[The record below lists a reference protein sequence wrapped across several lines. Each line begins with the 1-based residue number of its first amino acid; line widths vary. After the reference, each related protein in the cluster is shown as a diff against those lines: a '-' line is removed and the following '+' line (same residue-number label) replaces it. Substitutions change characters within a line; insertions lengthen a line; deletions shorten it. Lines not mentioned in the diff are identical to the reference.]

1 MTIQSGVDTLLAMYE
16 GRGREALLPALWDVQ
31 TAFGSISPLHVH
43 QMSHVLRVPEADI
56 FGVIGF
62 YTLFH
67 EEATGRRIIRVCTD
81 PTCALAG
88 ADDILRDV
96 CARLDISPDETTTDG
111 EYTVEHSP
119 CLGLC
124 DYAPAAL
131 ASARGGTDI
140 ALPNV
145 SVDGLLGEWHGDYFT
160 PAGDDASVLLSP
172 TLSAAPETLAEY
184 GDYASLRQAIEDM
197 TPEEAIAQVE
207 ASGLIGRGGAAFP
220 TGLKW
225 KFTRGAGGDT
235 KYVVCNADE
244 SEPGTF
250 KDRVL
255 MEHRPH
261 LLLEGIALAAY
272 AVGADKAYI
281 FIRGEYPKA
290 TAILA
295 DAIHEAEAAGFL
307 GEAIMDS
314 GFSLSIELRRG
325 AGAYI
330 CGEETAL
337 FEAIEGK
344 RGFPRMKP
352 PYPTTFGLFGKP
364 TAVNNVETLCA
375 VPSIIENG
383 ADWFKGIGSEGS
395 AGPKLVS
402 VSGHVERPGVY
413 EIEPGIAL
421 RVFLKDV
428 CGGVIGDLQT
438 VLMGGAAGMFLKP
451 EDIDVRLSFEDLR
464 EVGCTFGSG
473 AIMVFNET
481 TDLREVLKRLGRF
494 FQHESCGKCF
504 PCQLG
509 TQRQVEILER
519 LDAPQAGDAERLMDI
534 GMTMTEA
541 SICGLGHTAGIAV
554 MSAIEKFPGLFQP
567 LPPSPSPRLQG
578 GERQADLTRKGRD
591 QWART

>member
-1 MTIQSGVDTLLAMYE
+1 MTIQSGIDTLLAMYE
-16 GRGREALLPALWDVQ
+16 GRGREALLPVLWDVQ
-31 TAFGSISPLHVH
+31 SAYGSISPEHVH
-43 QMSHVLRVPEADI
+43 RISHVLRVPEADI

-67 EEATGRRIIRVCTD
+67 DEPTGRRIIRVCTD
-81 PTCALAG
+81 PTCALVG

-96 CARLDISPDETTTDG
+96 CARLDISPDETTSDG

-131 ASARGGTDI
+131 LSARGEADV
-140 ALPNV
+140 ALPNITT
-145 SVDGLLGEWHGDYFT
+145 DALLGEWHGEYFR
-160 PAGDDASVLLSP
+160 PAGDDASALLNP
-172 TLSAAPETLAEY
+172 ALSTAPETLAEY
-184 GDYASLRQAIEDM
+184 GDYASLRRAITDM
-197 TPEEAIAQVE
+197 TPEEVIAQVE

-225 KFTRGAGGDT
+225 KFTRGAGGDI
-235 KYVVCNADE
+235 KYIVCNADE

-272 AVGADKAYI
+272 AVGTDKAYI

-295 DAIHEAEAAGFL
+295 EAIREAEAAGLL
-307 GEAIMDS
+307 GEQILEGDFALD
-314 GFSLSIELRRG
+314 IELRRG

-352 PYPTTFGLFGKP
+352 PYPTTFGLFGLP

-383 ADWFKGIGSEGS
+383 ADWFKGIGTEGS

-402 VSGHVERPGVY
+402 VSGHVGRPGVY
-413 EIEPGIAL
+413 EIEPGITL
-421 RVFLKDV
+421 RDFLDEV
-428 CGGVIGDLQT
+428 CGGVIGELQT
-438 VLMGGAAGMFLKP
+438 VLMGGAAGTFLKP
-451 EDIDVRLSFEDLR
+451 EDINVKLTFEDLR
-464 EVGCTFGSG
+464 EVGSTFGSG
-473 AIMVFNET
+473 AIMVFNQR
-481 TDLREVLKRLGRF
+481 TDLRDVMKRLGRF

-519 LDAPQAGDAERLMDI
+519 LDAPRSGDAERLMDI
-534 GMTMTEA
+534 GLTMTEA

-554 MSAIEKFPGLFQP
+554 MSAIEKFPELFAP
-567 LPPSPSPRLQG
+567 HPPAPSPTEEGR
-578 GERQADLTRKGRD
+578 GEPL
-591 QWART
+591 

>member
-1 MTIQSGVDTLLAMYE
+1 MTEQCANDTILAPYR
-16 GRGREALLPALWDVQ
+16 GRGRDALLPALWDFQ
-31 TAFGSISPLHVH
+31 TACGSISPEQVRLI
-43 QMSHVLRVPEADI
+43 SHALRVPEADI
-56 FGVIGF
+56 YGVIGF

-67 EEATGRRIIRVCTD
+67 DGPTGRRIIRVCTD

-88 ADDILRDV
+88 ADAVLHGL
-96 CARLDISPDETTTDG
+96 CARLGIHHGETTPDD

-131 ASARGGTDI
+131 VSERGQPEVS
-140 ALPNV
+140 LPRV
-145 SVDGLLGEWHGDYFT
+145 TLDSLLGDLTEGYFR
-160 PAGDDASVLLSP
+160 PAGAADSVMLDP
-172 TLSAAPETLAEY
+172 TLDSAPQTLAAY
-184 GDYASLRQAIEDM
+184 GDYAALRVALTAM
-197 TPEEAIAQVE
+197 TPEDVIADIE
-207 ASGLIGRGGAAFP
+207 TSGLIGRGGAAFP

-225 KFTRGAGGDT
+225 KFTRAADGAE

-272 AVGADKAYI
+272 AVGTDKAYI

-295 DAIHEAEAAGFL
+295 DAIAEAEAGGLL
-307 GEAIMDS
+307 GDGIMGS
-314 GFSLSIELRRG
+314 EFSLDIEIRRG

-352 PYPTTFGLFGKP
+352 PYPTTVGLFGKP
-364 TAVNNVETLCA
+364 TAANNVETLCA
-375 VPSIIENG
+375 APLIINRG
-383 ADWFKGIGSEGS
+383 AEWFKGIGTDGS

-402 VSGHVERPGVY
+402 VSGHIGRPGVY
-413 EIEPGIAL
+413 EIEPGVTL
-421 RVFLKDV
+421 RHFLDRV
-428 CGGVIGDLQT
+428 CGGVVGDLQA
-438 VLMGGAAGMFLKP
+438 VLMGGAAGTFLLP
-451 EDIDVRLSFEDLR
+451 DEIDVRLTFEDLR
-464 EVGCTFGSG
+464 EAGSTFGSG
-473 AIMVFNET
+473 AIMVFNTT
-481 TDLREVLKRLGRF
+481 TDLRDMLKRVGRF

-519 LDAPQAGDAERLMDI
+519 LDAPQAGDRERLLDV

-554 MSAIEKFPGLFQP
+554 MSAIEKFPGLFEANG
-567 LPPSPSPRLQG
+567 SPNG
-578 GERQADLTRKGRD
+578 
-591 QWART
+591 

>member
-1 MTIQSGVDTLLAMYE
+1 MSKIFDLDATLDAYR

-31 TAFGSISPLHVH
+31 GALGSISPENVQRL
-43 QMSHVLRVPEADI
+43 SHILRVPEADI
-56 FGVIGF
+56 YGVIGF

-88 ADDILRDV
+88 ADDLLHGV
-96 CARLDISPDETTTDG
+96 CARLGIDEGETSTNG

-131 ASARGGTDI
+131 VSARGAPDKS
-140 ALPNV
+140 LPRATV
-145 SVDGLLGEWHGDYFT
+145 EALLGDWDDGYFT
-160 PAGDDASVLLSP
+160 PVGDGDSVMLDASL
-172 TLSAAPETLAEY
+172 ADAPQTLAQY
-184 GDYASLRQAIEDM
+184 GHYAALRKALSEM
-197 TPEEAIAQVE
+197 TPDEVIAEVE

-225 KFTRGAGGDT
+225 KFTRAAPGAV

-272 AVGADKAYI
+272 AVGASKAYI

-290 TAILA
+290 TAILV
-295 DAIHEAEAAGFL
+295 EAVQQAQAVALL
-307 GEAIMDS
+307 GDDIIGS
-314 GFSLSIELRRG
+314 GFSLDIEIRRG

-344 RGFPRMKP
+344 RGFPRIKP
-352 PYPTTFGLFGKP
+352 PYPTTYGLFGQP
-364 TAVNNVETLCA
+364 TAANNVETLCA
-375 VPSIIENG
+375 APLIINRG
-383 ADWFKGIGSEGS
+383 AEWFRGIGSEGS

-402 VSGHVERPGVY
+402 VSGHVGRPGVY
-413 EIEPGIAL
+413 EIAPGMTL
-421 RVFLKDV
+421 RHFLDEV
-428 CGGVIGDLQT
+428 CGGVIGELQA
-438 VLMGGAAGMFLKP
+438 VLMGGAAGTFLLP
-451 EDIDVRLSFEDLR
+451 DEIDVRLTFEDLR
-464 EVGCTFGSG
+464 AAGSTFGSG
-473 AIMVFNET
+473 AIMVFNT
-481 TDLREVLKRLGRF
+481 TADLGDLLLRLGRF

-509 TQRQVEILER
+509 TQRQVEVLER
-519 LDAPQAGDAERLMDI
+519 LDAPRAGDRERLLDV

-541 SICGLGHTAGIAV
+541 SLCGLGHTAGIAV
-554 MSAIEKFPGLFQP
+554 MSAIEKFPGLF
-567 LPPSPSPRLQG
+567 G
-578 GERQADLTRKGRD
+578 A
-591 QWART
+591 

>member
-1 MTIQSGVDTLLAMYE
+1 MSDKLEIDATLASYR
-16 GRGREALLPALWDVQ
+16 GRGREALLPILWEVQ
-31 TAFGSISPLHVH
+31 GACGSISPEQVH
-43 QMSHVLRVPEADI
+43 RISHILRVPEADI
-56 FGVIGF
+56 YGVIGF

-67 EEATGRRIIRVCTD
+67 DEPTGRRIIRVCAD

-88 ADDILRDV
+88 ADAVLHEV
-96 CARLDISPDETTTDG
+96 CQRLGIHEGKTTPDGD
-111 EYTVEHSP
+111 YTVEHSP

-131 ASARGGTDI
+131 VSERGEPDMS
-140 ALPNV
+140 LPRV
-145 SVDGLLGEWHGDYFT
+145 TVDSLLGQKWNGEYFS
-160 PAGDDASVLLSP
+160 PAGAADSVLLDP
-172 TLSAAPETLAEY
+172 MLTEAPQTLSAY
-184 GDYASLRQAIEDM
+184 GDYAALRKALDQMSPEDV
-197 TPEEAIAQVE
+197 IAEME

-225 KFTRGAGGDT
+225 KFTRAADGAE

-272 AVGADKAYI
+272 AVGAQKAYI

-295 DAIHEAEAAGFL
+295 EAIKTAEAQGLL
-307 GEAIMDS
+307 GDGVMGSD
-314 GFSLSIELRRG
+314 FSLDIEIRRG

-364 TAVNNVETLCA
+364 TAANNVETLCA
-375 VPSIIENG
+375 APPIITRG
-383 ADWFKGIGSEGS
+383 ADWFKSIGTAGS

-402 VSGHVERPGVY
+402 VSGHVGAPGVY
-413 EIEPGIAL
+413 EIEPGMML
-421 RVFLKDV
+421 RHFLDHV
-428 CGGVIGDLQT
+428 CGGLIGELGA
-438 VLMGGAAGMFLKP
+438 VLMGGAAGTFLLP
-451 EDIDVRLSFEDLR
+451 DEIDVRLTFEDLR
-464 EVGCTFGSG
+464 AAGSTFGSG
-473 AIMVFNET
+473 AIMVFNT
-481 TDLREVLKRLGRF
+481 TADLRDILKRVGRF

-519 LDAPQAGDAERLMDI
+519 LDAPQAGDRERLLDV

-554 MSAIEKFPGLFQP
+554 MSAIEKFPEIF
-567 LPPSPSPRLQG
+567 
-578 GERQADLTRKGRD
+578 EANGRHHD
-591 QWART
+591 

>member
-1 MTIQSGVDTLLAMYE
+1 MSELSMNHRIDIEAALERYR
-16 GRGREALLPALWDVQ
+16 GRGREALLPVLWELQ
-31 TAFGSISPLHVH
+31 GAYGSISPEQAHRI
-43 QMSHVLRVPEADI
+43 SHVLRVPEADI

-62 YTLFH
+62 YALFH
-67 EEATGRRIIRVCTD
+67 DEPTGQRIIRVCTD
-81 PTCALAG
+81 PSCALAG
-88 ADDILRDV
+88 ADDVLRETCV
-96 CARLDISPDETTTDG
+96 RLDIAPDETTADG

-131 ASARGGTDI
+131 VSRRGQPDI
-140 ALPNV
+140 SLPNV
-145 SVDGLLGEWHGDYFT
+145 SAPSLLSQWNGEYFR
-160 PAGDDASVLLSP
+160 PAGDDRSALLKS
-172 TLSAAPETLAEY
+172 TLRVAPETLAQY
-184 GDYASLRQAIEDM
+184 GDYKALRRATTEM
-197 TPEEAIAQVE
+197 TPKEVIAQVE

-225 KFTRGAGGDT
+225 KFTRGAAGDI

-272 AVGADKAYI
+272 SVGTDSAII

-295 DAIHEAEAAGFL
+295 DAIREAEAAGLL
-307 GEAIMDS
+307 GEVIMGS
-314 GFSLSIELRRG
+314 EFSLKIELRRG

-375 VPSIIENG
+375 APGIIENG
-383 ADWFKGIGSEGS
+383 ADWFKAIGSQDS

-402 VSGHVERPGVY
+402 VSGHVGRPGVY
-413 EIEPGIAL
+413 EIEPGITL
-421 RVFLKDV
+421 RHFLEAI
-428 CGGVIGDLQT
+428 CGGVIGELQT
-438 VLMGGAAGMFLKP
+438 VLMGGAAGTFIKP
-451 EDIDVRLSFEDLR
+451 EDIDVRLTFEDLSAA
-464 EVGCTFGSG
+464 GSTFGSG
-473 AIMVFNET
+473 AIMVFNQT
-481 TDLREVLKRLGRF
+481 VDLRDVLKRLGRF

-534 GMTMTEA
+534 GLTMTEA

-554 MSAIEKFPGLFQP
+554 MSAIEKFPELFEGNGNQH
-567 LPPSPSPRLQG
+567 G
-578 GERQADLTRKGRD
+578 
-591 QWART
+591 

>member
-1 MTIQSGVDTLLAMYE
+1 MTFHSRIDTLLSIYE
-16 GRGREALLPALWDVQ
+16 GRGREALLPILWEVQ
-31 TAFGSISPLHVH
+31 GAYGHISPEHVR
-43 QMSHVLRVPEADI
+43 QISHLLRVPEADI

-67 EEATGRRIIRVCTD
+67 GEPTGRRIIRVCTD
-81 PTCALAG
+81 PICALAG
-88 ADDILRDV
+88 ADDVLH
-96 CARLDISPDETTTDG
+96 RLCEALGVHEGETTADG
-111 EYTVEHSP
+111 DYTVEHSP

-131 ASARGGTDI
+131 VSARGEADV
-140 ALPNV
+140 ALPHV
-145 SVDGLLGEWHGDYFT
+145 SADSLLSDWDGQYFT
-160 PAGDDASVLLSP
+160 PAGNDRSVLLKP
-172 TLSAAPETLAEY
+172 MLRAAPETLAQY
-184 GDYASLRQAIEDM
+184 GNYAALRRAVTEMSPDDVI
-197 TPEEAIAQVE
+197 TQVE

-225 KFTRGAGGDT
+225 KFTRGAAGEI

-272 AVGADKAYI
+272 AIGTDKAYI

-295 DAIHEAEAAGFL
+295 DAIREAETACAL
-307 GEAIMDS
+307 GERVFDS
-314 GFSLSIELRRG
+314 DFSLDIELRRG

-375 VPSIIENG
+375 VPGIIAKG
-383 ADWFKGIGSEGS
+383 ADYFKAIGSNGS

-402 VSGHVERPGVY
+402 VSGHVRRPGVY
-413 EIEPGIAL
+413 EIEPGITL
-421 RVFLKDV
+421 RHFLEAI
-428 CGGVIGDLQT
+428 CGGLIGDLQT
-438 VLMGGAAGMFLKP
+438 VLMGGAAGTFIKP
-451 EDIDVRLSFEDLR
+451 EDIDVKLTFEDLR
-464 EVGCTFGSG
+464 EAGSTFGSG
-473 AIMVFNET
+473 AIMVFNHSV
-481 TDLREVLKRLGRF
+481 DLRDVLKRLGRF

-519 LDAPQAGDAERLMDI
+519 LDAPRAGDSERLLDI
-534 GMTMTEA
+534 GLTMTEA

-554 MSAIEKFPGLFQP
+554 MSAIEQFPELFEKE
-567 LPPSPSPRLQG
+567 L
-578 GERQADLTRKGRD
+578 
-591 QWART
+591 

>member
-1 MTIQSGVDTLLAMYE
+1 MISEFDIEAALDAYR
-16 GRGREALLPALWDVQ
+16 GRGREALLPVLWDVQ
-31 TAFGSISPLHVH
+31 TAFGSISREQAHRI
-43 QMSHVLRVPEADI
+43 SHVLRVPEADI
-56 FGVIGF
+56 YGVIGF

-67 EEATGRRIIRVCTD
+67 EEPTGRRIIRVCTD
-81 PTCALAG
+81 PTCALTG
-88 ADDILRDV
+88 ADDVLHGL
-96 CARLDISPDETTTDG
+96 CSRLGISHDESTPDG

-119 CLGLC
+119 CLGMC

-131 ASARGGTDI
+131 VSERGEADI
-140 ALPNV
+140 ALANV
-145 SVDGLLGEWHGDYFT
+145 SVDSLLNGSSGDYFT
-160 PAGDDASVLLSP
+160 PAGDEDSVLLDAAL
-172 TLSAAPETLAEY
+172 TSAPQTLADY
-184 GDYASLRQAIEDM
+184 GDYAALRKAINDM
-197 TPEEAIAQVE
+197 SPDEVIETVE

-225 KFTRGAGGDT
+225 KFTRGSAGEI

-272 AVGADKAYI
+272 AVGTAKAYI
-281 FIRGEYPKA
+281 FVRGEYPKA
-290 TAILA
+290 TAIMR
-295 DAIHEAEAAGFL
+295 DAIGAAEAAGIL
-307 GEAIMDS
+307 GD
-314 GFSLSIELRRG
+314 GLLPLNIEIRRG

-375 VPSIIENG
+375 IPGIINEG
-383 ADWFKGIGSEGS
+383 ADWFKQFGTDESTGK
-395 AGPKLVS
+395 KLVS
-402 VSGHVERPGVY
+402 VSGHVAKPGVY
-413 EIEPGIAL
+413 EIEPGITL
-421 RVFLKDV
+421 RNFLEEYCD
-428 CGGVIGDLQT
+428 GVVGEIKA
-438 VLMGGAAGMFLKP
+438 VLMGGAAGTFLLP
-451 EDIDVRLSFEDLR
+451 DEIDVPLTFEDLR
-464 EVGCTFGSG
+464 AAGSTFGSG
-473 AIMVFNET
+473 AIMVFNQS
-481 TDLREVLKRLGRF
+481 TDLSDLLRRLGRF

-519 LDAPQAGDAERLMDI
+519 LDSPKSGDRERLRDI
-534 GMTMTEA
+534 GVTMTEA
-541 SICGLGHTAGIAV
+541 SICGLGHTAAV
-554 MSAIEKFPGLFQP
+554 AVLSAMEKFPALFVETD
-567 LPPSPSPRLQG
+567 G
-578 GERQADLTRKGRD
+578 G
-591 QWART
+591 

>member
-1 MTIQSGVDTLLAMYE
+1 MISEFDIDAALDAYR

-31 TAFGSISPLHVH
+31 TACGSISSEQVH
-43 QMSHVLRVPEADI
+43 RISHVLRVPEADI
-56 FGVIGF
+56 YGVIGF

-67 EEATGRRIIRVCTD
+67 EEPTGRRIIRVCTD
-81 PTCALAG
+81 PTCALKG
-88 ADDILRDV
+88 ADDVLHGL
-96 CARLDISPDETTTDG
+96 CSRLGISHDESTPDG

-119 CLGLC
+119 CLGMC

-131 ASARGGTDI
+131 VSERGEADI
-140 ALPNV
+140 ALANV
-145 SVDGLLGEWHGDYFT
+145 SVDSLLNGSSGYYFT
-160 PAGDDASVLLSP
+160 PAGDEDSVLLDAAL
-172 TLSAAPETLAEY
+172 TSAPQTLADY
-184 GDYASLRQAIEDM
+184 GDYAALRKAINEMSPDEVIE
-197 TPEEAIAQVE
+197 TVE

-225 KFTRGAGGDT
+225 KFTRGSAGEI

-272 AVGADKAYI
+272 AVGTAKAYI

-290 TAILA
+290 TAIMQ
-295 DAIHEAEAAGFL
+295 DAIGAAEAAGIL
-307 GEAIMDS
+307 GD
-314 GFSLSIELRRG
+314 GLLPLDIEIRRG

-375 VPSIIENG
+375 IPGIINEG
-383 ADWFKGIGSEGS
+383 ADWFKQFGTEESSGK
-395 AGPKLVS
+395 KLVS
-402 VSGHVERPGVY
+402 VSGHVTSPGVY
-413 EIEPGIAL
+413 EIEPGITL
-421 RVFLKDV
+421 RNFLAEYCD
-428 CGGVIGDLQT
+428 GVVGEIKA
-438 VLMGGAAGMFLKP
+438 VLMGGAAGTFLLP
-451 EDIDVRLSFEDLR
+451 DEIDVPLTFEDLR
-464 EVGCTFGSG
+464 AAGSTFGSG
-473 AIMVFNET
+473 AIMVFNQS
-481 TDLREVLKRLGRF
+481 TDLRDLLRRLGRF

-509 TQRQVEILER
+509 TQRQVEILEG
-519 LDAPQAGDAERLMDI
+519 LDAPKAGDRERLRDI

-541 SICGLGHTAGIAV
+541 SICGLGHTAALAV
-554 MSAIEKFPGLFQP
+554 QSAMEKFPALFVETD
-567 LPPSPSPRLQG
+567 G
-578 GERQADLTRKGRD
+578 G
-591 QWART
+591 

>member
-1 MTIQSGVDTLLAMYE
+1 MKTAKFDIDAVLSAYQ
-16 GRGREALLPALWDVQ
+16 GRRREALLPLLWQVQ
-31 TAFGSISPLHVH
+31 GACGSISPEHVH
-43 QMSHVLRVPEADI
+43 QISHVLRVPEADI
-56 FGVIGF
+56 YGVIGF

-67 EEATGRRIIRVCTD
+67 EQPTGRRIVRVCTD
-81 PTCALAG
+81 PSCSLAG
-88 ADDILRDV
+88 ADEVLQGV
-96 CARLDISPDETTTDG
+96 CARLNIAVGEMSADG

-131 ASARGGTDI
+131 LSARDEPDV
-140 ALPNV
+140 ALPTV
-145 SVDGLLGEWHGDYFT
+145 TVDGLLGDWDGAYFT
-160 PAGDDASVLLSP
+160 PAGDEQSVMLDNSLTTAP
-172 TLSAAPETLAEY
+172 QTLVDY
-184 GDYASLRQAIEDM
+184 GDYAALRQALASLR
-197 TPEEAIAQVE
+197 PEEIIAMVE
-207 ASGLIGRGGAAFP
+207 DSRLIGRGGAAFP

-225 KFTRGAGGDT
+225 KFTRAATGET

-250 KDRVL
+250 KDRIL

-272 AVGADKAYI
+272 AVGTSKAYI

-290 TAILA
+290 MVLLQEAIS
-295 DAIHEAEAAGFL
+295 EAEASGLL
-307 GEAIMDS
+307 GEGIMGSD
-314 GFSLSIELRRG
+314 FSLNIEIRRG

-375 VPSIIENG
+375 VPGIIVNG
-383 ADWFKGIGSEGS
+383 AEWFKAIGTEES

-402 VSGHVERPGVY
+402 VSGHVHQPGVY
-413 EIEPGIAL
+413 EIEPGISL
-421 RVFLKDV
+421 QYFLDEV
-428 CGGVIGDLQT
+428 CGGVMGELQA
-438 VLMGGAAGMFLKP
+438 VLMGGAAGTFLKP
-451 EDIDVRLSFEDLR
+451 DEIDVRLTFEDLQAA
-464 EVGCTFGSG
+464 GSTFGSG
-473 AIMVFNET
+473 AIMVFNQSA
-481 TDLREVLKRLGRF
+481 DLRDVLKRLGRF

-519 LDAPQAGDAERLMDI
+519 LEVPELGDVERLRDI

-541 SICGLGHTAGIAV
+541 SICGLGHTAAIAV
-554 MSAIEKFPGLFQP
+554 MSAMDKFPALFEKNGSQN
-567 LPPSPSPRLQG
+567 
-578 GERQADLTRKGRD
+578 D
-591 QWART
+591 

>member
-1 MTIQSGVDTLLAMYE
+1 MSDKLEIDATLEKYR
-16 GRGREALLPALWDVQ
+16 GRGREALLPILWDVQ
-31 TAFGSISPLHVH
+31 GACGSISPEQVH
-43 QMSHVLRVPEADI
+43 RISHILRVPEADI
-56 FGVIGF
+56 YGVIGF

-67 EEATGRRIIRVCTD
+67 DEPTGRRIIRICAD

-88 ADDILRDV
+88 ADAVLHEV
-96 CARLDISPDETTTDG
+96 CERLGIHEGETTPDDD
-111 EYTVEHSP
+111 YTVEHSP

-124 DYAPAAL
+124 DYAPAAMV
-131 ASARGGTDI
+131 SACGQPDMS
-140 ALPNV
+140 LPRV
-145 SVDGLLGEWHGDYFT
+145 TVDALLGEWSGEYFT
-160 PAGDDASVLLSP
+160 PAGDAGSVMLDP
-172 TLSAAPETLAEY
+172 TLASAPQTLAAY
-184 GDYASLRQAIEDM
+184 GDYAALRKALTEMSPDDV
-197 TPEEAIAQVE
+197 IAEVE

-225 KFTRGAGGDT
+225 KFTRAADGAE

-272 AVGADKAYI
+272 AAGSSKAYI

-295 DAIHEAEAAGFL
+295 DAIDEAEAQGLL
-307 GEAIMDS
+307 GDGVMGG
-314 GFSLSIELRRG
+314 GFSLDIEIRRG

-352 PYPTTFGLFGKP
+352 PYPTTYGLFGKP
-364 TAVNNVETLCA
+364 TAANNVETLCA
-375 VPSIIENG
+375 APLIITRG
-383 ADWFKGIGSEGS
+383 ADWFKSIGTEGS

-402 VSGHVERPGVY
+402 VSGHVGAPGVY
-413 EIEPGIAL
+413 EIAPGMTL
-421 RVFLKDV
+421 RHFLDQI
-428 CGGVIGDLQT
+428 CGGVIGDLQA
-438 VLMGGAAGMFLKP
+438 VLMGGAAGTFLLP
-451 EDIDVRLSFEDLR
+451 DEIDVPLTFEDLR
-464 EVGCTFGSG
+464 AAGSTFGSG
-473 AIMVFNET
+473 AIMVFNT
-481 TDLREVLKRLGRF
+481 TADLRDILRRVGRF

-519 LDAPQAGDAERLMDI
+519 LDAPQAGDRKRLQDV

-554 MSAIEKFPGLFQP
+554 MSAIEKFPELF
-567 LPPSPSPRLQG
+567 
-578 GERQADLTRKGRD
+578 EANGRHHG
-591 QWART
+591 

>member
-1 MTIQSGVDTLLAMYE
+1 MIADFDFDKTLQAYS
-16 GRGREALLPALWDVQ
+16 GRGREALLPLLWQVQ
-31 TAFGSISPLHVH
+31 GAYGSINAAQVH
-43 QMSHVLRVPEADI
+43 RISHLLRVPEADI
-56 FGVIGF
+56 YGVIGF
-62 YTLFH
+62 YSLFH
-67 EEATGRRIIRVCTD
+67 EQPTGRRIIRVCAD

-88 ADDILRDV
+88 ADAVLDGL
-96 CARLDISPDETTTDG
+96 CARLHIAAGETSADG
-111 EYTVEHSP
+111 EYMVEHSP

-131 ASARGGTDI
+131 ASASGQPDV
-140 ALPNV
+140 ALPYAT
-145 SVDGLLGEWHGDYFT
+145 VDGLLGAWQSDYFR
-160 PAGDDASVLLSP
+160 PAGAKGATLL
-172 TLSAAPETLAEY
+172 APELKRAPEELAAY
-184 GDYASLRQAIEDM
+184 GDYAALRRALMEMEPAQV
-197 TPEEAIAQVE
+197 IAQVE
-207 ASGLIGRGGAAFP
+207 ASALIGRGGAAFP

-225 KFTRGAGGDT
+225 KFTRAAAGAP

-272 AVGADKAYI
+272 AVGTDRAYI

-295 DAIHEAEAAGFL
+295 GAIAAAEAQGLL
-307 GEAIMDS
+307 GEGIMGSD
-314 GFSLSIELRRG
+314 FSLHIELRRG

-352 PYPTTFGLFGKP
+352 PYPTTFGLFGQP

-375 VPSIIENG
+375 VPSIIERG
-383 ADWFKGIGSEGS
+383 PDWFKGIGTDGS

-402 VSGHVERPGVY
+402 VSGHIARPGVY
-413 EIEPGIAL
+413 EIAPGITL
-421 RVFLKDV
+421 QRFLDDV
-428 CGGVIGDLQT
+428 CGGVVGELAA
-438 VLMGGAAGMFLKP
+438 VLMGGAAGTFLKP
-451 EDIDVRLSFEDLR
+451 DEIDVPLTFEDLR
-464 EVGCTFGSG
+464 AAGSTFGSG
-473 AIMVFNET
+473 AIMVFNRT
-481 TDLREVLKRLGRF
+481 VDLRDVLKRLGRF

-519 LDAPQAGDAERLMDI
+519 LDVPKVGDRQRLYDI

-541 SICGLGHTAGIAV
+541 SICGLGHTAGLAV
-554 MSAIEKFPGLFQP
+554 LSALEKFPHLFEAVEN
-567 LPPSPSPRLQG
+567 G
-578 GERQADLTRKGRD
+578 
-591 QWART
+591 

>member
-1 MTIQSGVDTLLAMYE
+1 MTSEFDIELTLDAYR
-16 GRGREALLPALWDVQ
+16 GRGREALLPLLWDVQ
-31 TAFGSISPLHVH
+31 GACGSISPEQVH
-43 QMSHVLRVPEADI
+43 QISHVLRVPEADI

-67 EEATGRRIIRVCTD
+67 DEQTGRRIIRVCTD

-88 ADDILRDV
+88 ADDVLRGV
-96 CARLDISPDETTTDG
+96 CNRLGVSADSTTEDS

-119 CLGLC
+119 CLGIC

-131 ASARGGTDI
+131 VSARGEPDL
-140 ALPNV
+140 ALPHV
-145 SVDGLLGEWHGDYFT
+145 TPDSLIGDWNGAYFT
-160 PAGDDASVLLSP
+160 PAGDETSVLLNPS
-172 TLSAAPETLAEY
+172 LKSAPETLSTY
-184 GDYASLRQAIEDM
+184 GDYTALRKAIEAL
-197 TPEEAIAQVE
+197 TPEAVIAQVE

-220 TGLKW
+220 TGMKW
-225 KFTRGAGGDT
+225 KFTRGAAGDV

-272 AVGADKAYI
+272 SVGTDKAYI

-290 TAILA
+290 TAFLA
-295 DAIHEAEAAGFL
+295 DAIREAESSGLL
-307 GEAIMDS
+307 GEGIMGSD
-314 GFSLSIELRRG
+314 FSLDIELRRG

-352 PYPTTFGLFGKP
+352 PYPTTYGLFGKP

-375 VPSIIENG
+375 APGIIEKG
-383 ADWFKGIGSEGS
+383 AEWFKGIGTDGS

-402 VSGHVERPGVY
+402 VSGHVARPGVY
-413 EIEPGIAL
+413 EIEPGITL
-421 RVFLKDV
+421 RHFLDEV

-438 VLMGGAAGMFLKP
+438 VLMGGAAGTFLKP
-451 EDIDVRLSFEDLR
+451 EEIDVPLTFEDLR
-464 EVGCTFGSG
+464 AAGSTFGSG
-473 AIMVFNET
+473 AIMVFNQT
-481 TDLREVLKRLGRF
+481 VDLRDMLKRLGRF

-519 LDAPQAGDAERLMDI
+519 LDAPKLGDSERLMDI

-541 SICGLGHTAGIAV
+541 SICGLGHTAGVAV
-554 MSAIEKFPGLFQP
+554 MSAIEKFPTLFEANGQ
-567 LPPSPSPRLQG
+567 
-578 GERQADLTRKGRD
+578 
-591 QWART
+591 

>member
-1 MTIQSGVDTLLAMYE
+1 MDTQSEFDAILDAYR
-16 GRGREALLPALWDVQ
+16 GRGREALLPLLWDVQ
-31 TAFGSISPLHVH
+31 GAYGSISPERVH
-43 QMSHVLRVPEADI
+43 LISHVLRVPEADI

-62 YTLFH
+62 YALFH
-67 EEATGRRIIRVCTD
+67 DEPTGGRIIRVCAD
-81 PTCALAG
+81 PTCALAR
-88 ADDILRDV
+88 ADDVLHGL
-96 CARLDISPDETTTDG
+96 CERLGIDEGGTTADG
-111 EYTVEHSP
+111 VTTIEHSP
-119 CLGLC
+119 CLGMC

-131 ASARGGTDI
+131 VSARGEADL
-140 ALPNV
+140 ALPRAT
-145 SVDGLLGEWHGDYFT
+145 VDALLGEWTGDYFMR
-160 PAGDDASVLLSP
+160 AGDDKSVLLNP
-172 TLSAAPETLAEY
+172 KLSDAPQTLAQY
-184 GDYASLRQAIEDM
+184 GDYASLRQAIEAM
-197 TPEEAIAQVE
+197 TPEDLIAEVE

-225 KFTRGAGGDT
+225 KFTRGAPGET
-235 KYVVCNADE
+235 KYIVCNADE

-261 LLLEGIALAAY
+261 LLLEGIALAAF
-272 AVGADKAYI
+272 AVGSDKAFL

-290 TAILA
+290 TAILR
-295 DAIHEAEAAGFL
+295 DAIHDAEAAGLL
-307 GEAIMDS
+307 GEAIMGGD
-314 GFSLSIELRRG
+314 FALDIEIRRG

-352 PYPTTFGLFGKP
+352 PYPTTFGLFGQP

-375 VPSIIENG
+375 VPGIVEKG
-383 ADWFKGIGSEGS
+383 AAWFKAIGTAGS

-402 VSGHVERPGVY
+402 VSGHVKRPGVY
-413 EIEPGIAL
+413 EIEPGISL
-421 RVFLKDV
+421 RHFLDEV

-438 VLMGGAAGMFLKP
+438 VLMGGAAGTFLKP
-451 EDIDVRLSFEDLR
+451 EEIDVKLTFEDLR
-464 EVGCTFGSG
+464 EIGSTFGSG
-473 AIMVFNET
+473 AIMVFNQT
-481 TDLREVLKRLGRF
+481 TDLRDVLKRLGRF

-519 LDAPQAGDAERLMDI
+519 LDAPRAGDAERLLDI

-541 SICGLGHTAGIAV
+541 SICGLGHTAGMAV
-554 MSAIEKFPGLFQP
+554 MSAIEKFPQLFA
-567 LPPSPSPRLQG
+567 
-578 GERQADLTRKGRD
+578 GE
-591 QWART
+591 

>member
-1 MTIQSGVDTLLAMYE
+1 MSETFDLDAALDAYR
-16 GRGREALLPALWDVQ
+16 GRGREALLPALWDLQ
-31 TAFGSISPLHVH
+31 GALGSISPENVQRL
-43 QMSHVLRVPEADI
+43 SHILRVPEADI
-56 FGVIGF
+56 YGVIGF

-67 EEATGRRIIRVCTD
+67 EEATGRRVIRVCTD

-88 ADDILRDV
+88 ADEVLHGV
-96 CARLDISPDETTTDG
+96 CARLGIDEGDTTPDG

-131 ASARGGTDI
+131 VSARGGPDKS
-140 ALPNV
+140 LPQV
-145 SVDGLLGEWHGDYFT
+145 TAEALLGDWDDEYFK
-160 PAGDDASVLLSP
+160 PAGDAESVMLDA
-172 TLSAAPETLAEY
+172 TLADAPQTLAQY
-184 GDYASLRQAIEDM
+184 GDYAALRKALSDM
-197 TPEEAIAQVE
+197 TPDEVIAEVE

-225 KFTRGAGGDT
+225 KFTRAAAGAV

-261 LLLEGIALAAY
+261 LVLEGIALAAY

-295 DAIHEAEAAGFL
+295 QAIQQAEASALL
-307 GEAIMDS
+307 GDNILGS
-314 GFSLSIELRRG
+314 GFSLDIEIRRG

-364 TAVNNVETLCA
+364 TAVNNVETIGAAPL
-375 VPSIIENG
+375 IINRGAEWFRGIG
-383 ADWFKGIGSEGS
+383 ADGS

-402 VSGHVERPGVY
+402 VSGHVGQPGVY
-413 EIEPGIAL
+413 EIAPGMTL
-421 RVFLKDV
+421 RRFLDQV
-428 CGGVIGDLQT
+428 CGGVIGELQT
-438 VLMGGAAGMFLKP
+438 VLMGGAAGTFLLP
-451 EDIDVRLSFEDLR
+451 DEIDVKLTFEDLR
-464 EVGCTFGSG
+464 AAGSTFGSG
-473 AIMVFNET
+473 AIMVFNT
-481 TDLREVLKRLGRF
+481 TADLGDLLLRLGRF

-519 LDAPQAGDAERLMDI
+519 LDAPQTGDRERLLDV

-541 SICGLGHTAGIAV
+541 SLCGLGHTAGIAV
-554 MSAIEKFPGLFQP
+554 MSAIEKFPAFFQ
-567 LPPSPSPRLQG
+567 
-578 GERQADLTRKGRD
+578 ANGR
-591 QWART
+591 

>member
-1 MTIQSGVDTLLAMYE
+1 MSEERDINTILAKYR
-16 GRGREALLPALWDVQ
+16 GRGREALLPLLWDVQ
-31 TAFGSISPLHVH
+31 SAFGHISPERTRLI
-43 QMSHVLRVPEADI
+43 SHVLRVPEADI

-67 EEATGRRIIRVCTD
+67 DEPTGRRIIRVCTD
-81 PTCALAG
+81 PTCALAR
-88 ADDILRDV
+88 ADAVLHELCEKLGI
-96 CARLDISPDETTTDG
+96 DEGGTTEDG

-131 ASARGGTDI
+131 LSARGEADI
-140 ALPNV
+140 SLPRATAE
-145 SVDGLLGEWHGDYFT
+145 SLLGDWKADYFS
-160 PAGDDASVLLSP
+160 PAGDADSAMLDPTLTSAP
-172 TLSAAPETLAEY
+172 QTLSAY
-184 GDYASLRQAIEDM
+184 GDYAALRKALAEMSPEDV
-197 TPEEAIAQVE
+197 IAEVE

-225 KFTRGAGGDT
+225 KFTRAADGDE
-235 KYVVCNADE
+235 KFIVCNADE

-272 AVGADKAYI
+272 AVGTDKAYI

-295 DAIHEAEAAGFL
+295 DAIQAAEAQGLL
-307 GEAIMDS
+307 GDDIMGGD
-314 GFSLSIELRRG
+314 FSLDIEIRRG

-352 PYPTTFGLFGKP
+352 PYPTTFGLFGLP
-364 TAVNNVETLCA
+364 TAVNNVETIGAAPL
-375 VPSIIENG
+375 IISRG
-383 ADWFKGIGSEGS
+383 AEWFRRLGTDGS

-402 VSGHVERPGVY
+402 VSGHVGAPGVY
-413 EIEPGIAL
+413 EIEPGMTL
-421 RVFLKDV
+421 RRFLDEV
-428 CGGVIGDLQT
+428 CGAVIGDLAA
-438 VLMGGAAGMFLKP
+438 VLMGGAAGTFLLP
-451 EDIDVRLSFEDLR
+451 DEIDVRLTFEDLR
-464 EVGCTFGSG
+464 EAGSTFGSG
-473 AIMVFNET
+473 AIMVFNTT
-481 TDLREVLKRLGRF
+481 TDLRDLLRRIGRF

-509 TQRQVEILER
+509 TQRQVEILDR
-519 LDAPQAGDAERLMDI
+519 LDAPQTGDRERLLDV

-541 SICGLGHTAGIAV
+541 SICGLGHTAGLAV
-554 MSAIEKFPGLFQP
+554 MSAIEKFPELFHAQP
-567 LPPSPSPRLQG
+567 PNT
-578 GERQADLTRKGRD
+578 AAT
-591 QWART
+591 

>member
-1 MTIQSGVDTLLAMYE
+1 MTAEFDIDVTLASYQ
-16 GRGREALLPALWDVQ
+16 GRGREALLPILWDVQ
-31 TAFGSISPLHVH
+31 SACGRISPEYVH
-43 QMSHVLRVPEADI
+43 RISHILRVPEADI

-67 EEATGRRIIRVCTD
+67 DEATGRRIIRVCTD
-81 PTCALAG
+81 PTCALAR

-96 CARLDISPDETTTDG
+96 CARLSISPDETTPDG

-131 ASARGGTDI
+131 VSARGRPDV

-145 SVDGLLGEWHGDYFT
+145 SAAGLLGEWNDEYFK
-160 PAGDDASVLLSP
+160 PAGDDASVLLNP
-172 TLSAAPETLAEY
+172 ALNAAPETLAEY
-184 GDYASLRQAIEDM
+184 GDYASLRRAIKDM
-197 TPEEAIAQVE
+197 TPEEVIAQVE

-225 KFTRGAGGDT
+225 KFTRGADGDG
-235 KYVVCNADE
+235 KYIVCNADE

-261 LLLEGIALAAY
+261 LLLEGVALAAY
-272 AVGADKAYI
+272 AVGTDKAYI

-295 DAIHEAEAAGFL
+295 DAIREAEAARLL
-307 GEAIMDS
+307 GEQIFDS
-314 GFSLSIELRRG
+314 DFALDIELRRG

-352 PYPTTFGLFGKP
+352 PYPTTFGLFGAP

-383 ADWFKGIGSEGS
+383 ANWFKGIGTEGS

-402 VSGHVERPGVY
+402 VSGHVRRPGVY
-413 EIEPGIAL
+413 EIEPGITL
-421 RVFLKDV
+421 RTFLDDV

-438 VLMGGAAGMFLKP
+438 VLMGGAAGTFLKP
-451 EDIDVRLSFEDLR
+451 EDIDTRLTFEDLR
-464 EVGCTFGSG
+464 AAGSTFGSG
-473 AIMVFNET
+473 AIMVFNQSV
-481 TDLREVLKRLGRF
+481 DLRDVMKRLGRF

-554 MSAIEKFPGLFQP
+554 MSAIEKFPALFEANGKQH
-567 LPPSPSPRLQG
+567 G
-578 GERQADLTRKGRD
+578 
-591 QWART
+591 

>member
-1 MTIQSGVDTLLAMYE
+1 MATQSVDTILAAYE
-16 GRGREALLPALWDVQ
+16 GRGREALLPLLWDVQ
-31 TAFGSISPLHVH
+31 TAQGSISPAHV
-43 QMSHVLRVPEADI
+43 QSISHTLRIPEADI

-62 YTLFH
+62 YSLFH
-67 EEATGRRIIRVCTD
+67 DQPTGRRIIRVCAD
-81 PTCALAG
+81 PSCALAD
-88 ADDILRDV
+88 ADALLHET
-96 CARLDISPDETTTDG
+96 CARLGIQTGETTLDG

-124 DYAPAAL
+124 DVAPAAL
-131 ASARGGTDI
+131 VSARGQPDR
-140 ALPNV
+140 ALTQA
-145 SVDGLLGEWHGDYFT
+145 SADSLLGDWTGDYFT
-160 PAGDDASVLLSP
+160 PAGDENSVLLDGGL
-172 TLSAAPETLAEY
+172 TSAPQSLADY
-184 GDYASLRQAIEDM
+184 GDYAGLRKARAM
-197 TPEEAIAQVE
+197 TSDQVIAEVE
-207 ASGLIGRGGAAFP
+207 AAGLIGRGGAAFP

-225 KFTRGAGGDT
+225 KFTRAAEGAP

-272 AVGADKAYI
+272 AVGTDRAII

-290 TAILA
+290 TQILQ
-295 DAIHEAEAAGFL
+295 DAIAEADRAGIL
-307 GEAIMDS
+307 DG
-314 GFSLSIELRRG
+314 LVIEVRRG

-375 VPSIIENG
+375 VPPIITRG
-383 ADWFKGIGSEGS
+383 ANWFKSIGTEGS

-402 VSGHVERPGVY
+402 VSGHVARPGVY
-413 EIEPGIAL
+413 EIAPGMRL
-421 RVFLKDV
+421 RDFLERH
-428 CGGVIGDLQT
+428 CGGVIGQLAA
-438 VLMGGAAGMFLKP
+438 VLMGGAAGTFLLP
-451 EDIDVRLSFEDLR
+451 SEIDVPLTFEDLR
-464 EVGCTFGSG
+464 AAGSTFGSG
-473 AIMVFNET
+473 AIMVFNDT
-481 TDLREVLKRLGRF
+481 VDLRDVLLRLGRF

-519 LDAPQAGDAERLMDI
+519 LDAPLPGDRDRLHDI

-541 SICGLGHTAGIAV
+541 SICGLGHTAGMAV
-554 MSAIEKFPGLFQP
+554 MSAMEKFPGMF
-567 LPPSPSPRLQG
+567 
-578 GERQADLTRKGRD
+578 GRSG
-591 QWART
+591 QEQ